1 MTREPVEARR
11 TAILAATCRVL
22 VERGFAALR
31 IQDVARQL
39 GVSTGLIHYHFA
51 SKDQLVEAA
60 LRLAGQADLDQ
71 LRADVAEAQGA
82 IGKLDAYFQAYC
94 PKGAEP
100 GWLLWIDAW
109 GESLRR
115 PELRRISQELDEASV
130 QVVED
135 VIGLGVDEG
144 IFTSPDRRAAAW
156 RISALV
162 DGLAVQ
168 MCVHDGVVDGITML
182 EWVRAAAAAELG
194 FDVKAFTRRR
204 AKRVA

>member
-1 MTREPVEARR
+1 MAREPVEARR
-11 TAILAATCRVL
+11 TAILEATCRVL
-22 VERGFAALR
+22 IERGFAALR

-39 GVSTGLIHYHFA
+39 GISTGLIHYHFA
-51 SKDQLVEAA
+51 SKDQLLEAA
-60 LRLAGQADLDQ
+60 LRLAGQTDLDQ
-71 LRADVAEAQGA
+71 LHADVAAAPGA
-82 IGKLDAYFQAYC
+82 VAKLDAYFQAYC

-109 GESLRR
+109 GESLRS
-115 PELRRISQELDEASV
+115 PELRRISQEFDEAST

-135 VIGLGVDEG
+135 IIGVGVADG
-144 IFTSPDRRAAAW
+144 IFTTRDRHASAW

-182 EWVRAAAAAELG
+182 EWARTAAANELG
-194 FDVKAFTRRR
+194 FDLKLFTRRR
-204 AKRVA
+204 ASRVA